1 MYLQGMLIVQHIVT
15 QLTDLSGEAVTI
27 FGTSGPSNGP
37 YSVQLDG
44 GNSVTY
50 NATNAYP
57 TNYGVV
63 IYHADNLG
71 SSSHQLVLTNLPAGS
86 GQSLGV
92 DYAQL
97 WTIAKYFAMN
107 SDSLTVLTKFCTLQ
121 YYYHLI
127 TELKFG

>member
-1 MYLQGMLIVQHIVT
+1 MTL
-15 QLTDLSGEAVTI
+15 

-57 TNYGVV
+57 TNYGVT

-71 SSSHQLVLTNLPAGS
+71 PGTHQIVLTNLPAAS
-86 GQSLGV
+86 GQYLTI

-97 WTIAKYFAMN
+97 WTTTKYLDEA
-107 SDSLTVLTKFCTLQ
+107 SVICPA
-121 YYYHLI
+121 Y
-127 TELKFG
+127 

>member
-1 MYLQGMLIVQHIVT
+1 MTL
-15 QLTDLSGEAVTI
+15 

-44 GNSVTY
+44 GNSITY

-57 TNYGVV
+57 TNYGVT

-71 SSSHQLVLTNLPAGS
+71 PGTHQIVLTNLPAAS
-86 GQSLGV
+86 GQYLTI

-97 WTIAKYFAMN
+97 WTTTKYLDEA
-107 SDSLTVLTKFCTLQ
+107 SVICPA
-121 YYYHLI
+121 Y
-127 TELKFG
+127 